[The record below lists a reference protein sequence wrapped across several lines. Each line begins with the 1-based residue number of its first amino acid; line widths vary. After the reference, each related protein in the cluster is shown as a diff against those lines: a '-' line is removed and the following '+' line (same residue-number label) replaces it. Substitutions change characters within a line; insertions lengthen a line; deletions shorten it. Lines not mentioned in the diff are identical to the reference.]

1 LIATVFALLVGLALL
16 DGAFSGFRASLGRSG
31 LVDHAASDR
40 EGALHGTRLV
50 ATMAIPGLLAFALDL
65 TAGNQSASSYAEAG
79 LIFLSLLAP
88 YAILVILALVGYAVT
103 GWRRRYLASALILG
117 PFTLFRPYY
126 VLAAATVT
134 VLRVSDLSVTSTAVL
149 AVAAVLLVEPIANL
163 RYGTAAKAA

>member
-1 LIATVFALLVGLALL
+1 
-16 DGAFSGFRASLGRSG
+16 
-31 LVDHAASDR
+31 
-40 EGALHGTRLV
+40 
-50 ATMAIPGLLAFALDL
+50 MAIPGLLAFALDL

-134 VLRVSDLSVTSTAVL
+134 VLRVSDLTVTSTAVL

-163 RYGTAAKAA
+163 RYGTAARAA